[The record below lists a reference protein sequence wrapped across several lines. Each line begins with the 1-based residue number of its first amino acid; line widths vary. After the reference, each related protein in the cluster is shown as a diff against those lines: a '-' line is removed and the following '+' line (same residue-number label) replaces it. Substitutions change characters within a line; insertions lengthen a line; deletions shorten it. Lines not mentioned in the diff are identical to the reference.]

1 MMKFKKII
9 IIMLSLLFLTGCSAE
24 NTTYPNGGD
33 NGNNSGNEGNN
44 GDTIP
49 VKDKIEDYAGN
60 WKITFQE
67 DQLPDRPGGNIIIAD
82 DGSLT
87 YPTVLGDKNI
97 NVNNN
102 EIKRLGQGIYSFT
115 KIHKDY
121 NGDIPPLEYEEK
133 YEVTITFTDAKNGN
147 IIQKTSFMDN
157 QLETHTEN
165 GTIKK
170 IN

>member
-9 IIMLSLLFLTGCSAE
+9 IIMLSLLFLIGCSAE

-60 WKITFQE
+60 WEITFQE

-97 NVNNN
+97 NVDNN
-102 EIKRLGQGIYSFT
+102 EIKCKKWQYNTKNFFYGQSTWNLYR
-115 KIHKDY
+115 KWY
-121 NGDIPPLEYEEK
+121 NK
-133 YEVTITFTDAKNGN
+133 KN
-147 IIQKTSFMDN
+147 
-157 QLETHTEN
+157 
-165 GTIKK
+165 
-170 IN
+170 

>member
-9 IIMLSLLFLTGCSAE
+9 IIMLSLLFLIGCSAE

-33 NGNNSGNEGNN
+33 NWNNSGN
-44 GDTIP
+44 
-49 VKDKIEDYAGN
+49 EDYAGN
-60 WKITFQE
+60 WEITFQE

-121 NGDIPPLEYEEK
+121 NGDTPPLEYEVK

-157 QLETHTEN
+157 QLGTYTEN

>member
-1 MMKFKKII
+1 
-9 IIMLSLLFLTGCSAE
+9 MLSLLFLIGCSAE

-33 NGNNSGNEGNN
+33 NGNNSG
-44 GDTIP
+44 
-49 VKDKIEDYAGN
+49 IEDYAGN
-60 WKITFQE
+60 WEITFQE

-102 EIKRLGQGIYSFT
+102 EIKRLGKGIYSFT

-121 NGDIPPLEYEEK
+121 NGDTPPLE

-157 QLETHTEN
+157 QLGTYTEN

-170 IN
+170 LINIINKNFPKVKMILFIKSYIYD

>member
-9 IIMLSLLFLTGCSAE
+9 IIMLSLLFLIGCSAE

-33 NGNNSGNEGNN
+33 NGNNSGNE
-44 GDTIP
+44 
-49 VKDKIEDYAGN
+49 DYAGN
-60 WKITFQE
+60 LEITFQE

-121 NGDIPPLEYEEK
+121 NGDTPPLEYEVK

-157 QLETHTEN
+157 QLGTYTEN